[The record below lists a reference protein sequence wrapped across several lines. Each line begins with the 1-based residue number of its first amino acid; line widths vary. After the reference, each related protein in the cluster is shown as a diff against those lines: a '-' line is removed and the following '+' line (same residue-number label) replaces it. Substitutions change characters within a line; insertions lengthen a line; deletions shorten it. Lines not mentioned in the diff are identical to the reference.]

1 MPYIFYKN
9 LYDYEMK
16 IFNTIC
22 QWFAEKRE
30 NYHKKQEAKQRVYNE
45 LEAREN
51 INVTEFDGRIY
62 ISYDGIPIVRV
73 EDLKVKPT
81 ELLVQ
86 ARKDYLSWQESSKQ

>member
-1 MPYIFYKN
+1 MLK
-9 LYDYEMK
+9 
-16 IFNTIC
+16 
-22 QWFAEKRE
+22 KRE
-30 NYHKKQEAKQRVYNE
+30 DYRKKQEANQRVHNE

>member
-1 MPYIFYKN
+1 MTLFHN
-9 LYDYEMK
+9 
-16 IFNTIC
+16 IC
-22 QWFAEKRE
+22 QWFAKKRE
-30 NYHKKQEAKQRVYNE
+30 DHRKKQETKRKVQNE
-45 LEAREN
+45 LTARED

-86 ARKDYLSWQESSKQ
+86 ARKDFLSWQESSNFQIKQV